1 MATRARCTAVPSRIL
16 FLSASVGVGHTAAAS
31 AVRTAL
37 SEGYPG
43 EFECEIVDS
52 YKYAASIFSKLVS
65 NGYIGMV
72 KTIPQL
78 YRYMYDQAERA
89 TKVGSFKTWINQF
102 TATKLRAMVER
113 SRADVVICTHAFP
126 CGVMSEYKR
135 QFGDDVPVMGIVTD
149 FALHPFWIYR
159 NIDAYCVATPEM
171 RTALVGRGVGP
182 ERVYVS
188 GIPVNPSFGKLEEKT
203 ALRRVLGLP
212 ADRSLVLIMGGGLGI
227 GPVDKMMRALE
238 SIETPLTAV
247 VIVGKNARLE
257 RRLFDLAQTLEY
269 PLRVVGFVDNV
280 YDYMH
285 AADLLLSK
293 PGGLTSSESLCA
305 ELPMVLVK
313 PLPGQEERNTRY
325 LLERKAAVRVGSMAS
340 LPEVVRGLL
349 GDPNR
354 LAAMR
359 QRMARLRRPDAAR
372 DAANVVAALAARR
385 REALLSVAEENGQAR

>member
-1 MATRARCTAVPSRIL
+1 VPARIL
-16 FLSASVGVGHTAAAS
+16 FLSASVGVGHTAAAAAVCS
-31 AVRTAL
+31 AL
-37 SEGYPG
+37 EQEYPG

-102 TATKLRAMVER
+102 TATKLRAMVEH
-113 SRADVVICTHAFP
+113 SQADVVVCTHAFP

-135 QFGDDVPVMGIVTD
+135 QFGDELPVMGIVTD

-159 NIDAYCVATPEM
+159 NIDAYCVATAEM
-171 RTALVGRGVGP
+171 RASLAARGVHA
-182 ERVYVS
+182 ERIHVS
-188 GIPVNPSFGKLEEKT
+188 GIPVNPNFSRGGEKT
-203 ALRRVLGLP
+203 ELRRALGLP
-212 ADRSLVLIMGGGLGI
+212 VDRSLILIMGGGLGI

-238 SIETPLTAV
+238 SIEMPLAAV

-257 RRLFDLAQTLEY
+257 RRLLDVAQTLEY
-269 PLRVVGFVDNV
+269 PLRVVGFIDNV

-293 PGGLTSSESLCA
+293 PGGLTSSEALCA
-305 ELPMVLVK
+305 ALPMVLVK
-313 PLPGQEERNTRY
+313 PLPGQEERNTRF
-325 LLERKAAVRVGSMAS
+325 LLERKAAVRVRSIRA
-340 LPEVVRGLL
+340 LPEVVQGLL
-349 GDPNR
+349 NDRAR
-354 LAAMR
+354 LDDMR
-359 QRMARLRRPDAAR
+359 SRMATLRRPHAAR
-372 DAANVVAALAARR
+372 EAARVIARLAER
-385 REALLSVAEENGQAR
+385 RRTGGHVTAKENGQAR